1 MFAAVA
7 SDQRQQQVIGAR
19 MNKYAIYLIN
29 ALLAGIISGGGAYL
43 ASDGSEKSMVIAG
56 VTALISAAKDFQSH
70 MQVPPE

>member
-1 MFAAVA
+1 
-7 SDQRQQQVIGAR
+7 

-43 ASDGSEKSMVIAG
+43 ASDGSEKSMMIAG